1 MRLPGAVSVSV
12 VIAPSGYCT
21 YKAAGSALNSNPA
34 NEPKHRQTK
43 TVFEA
48 ASHQKPCRCSN
59 RQCGKRALPYVVV
72 QGFAPAVLVPRAIA

>member
-1 MRLPGAVSVSV
+1 

-48 ASHQKPCRCSN
+48 ASHQKPSRGGN
-59 RQCGKRALPYVVV
+59 RQCGKRSLSYVVV
-72 QGFAPAVLVPRAIA
+72 QVFAPTVLVPRVIA